1 LLRMMESGRLERAMA
16 LRAVEQSDF
25 NIQQSCRELTRM
37 YELCLAMA
45 RR

>member
-1 LLRMMESGRLERAMA
+1 MA
-16 LRAVEQSDF
+16 LRAAEQSDF

-37 YELCLAMA
+37 YELCLAAA